1 MVDYESNLIRPV
13 KSLVGIAGL
22 SAAKQHEERKRR
34 AHPDQQQAPS
44 DQDAETLSQANDGN
58 TNDPDG
64 TKIDYCA

>member
-22 SAAKQHEERKRR
+22 SPAKQREERKRR
-34 AHPDQQQAPS
+34 QQPDAEQAPS
-44 DQDAETLSQANDGN
+44 DQDAESLSQDKNEKQD
-58 TNDPDG
+58 DPDG